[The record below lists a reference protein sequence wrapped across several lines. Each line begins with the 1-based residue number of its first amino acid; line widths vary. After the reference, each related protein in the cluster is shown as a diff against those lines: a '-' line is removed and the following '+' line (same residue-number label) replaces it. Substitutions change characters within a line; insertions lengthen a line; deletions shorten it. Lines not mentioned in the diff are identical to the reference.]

1 VKHRRFRG
9 DVNDALRELEQDDP
23 IQVLLTRL
31 KAARLQSRTAL
42 QLASEMAMS
51 ASEIEGQLTAL
62 VDSGDVVS
70 YVQAGKAMYVHAMC
84 WRELLD
90 GIGDAMRIFHEAHP
104 LRPGARREELRVM
117 VQGEP
122 SDDLFA
128 YGVEHLVH
136 EGTLK
141 SDNALIRLRDYKI
154 ALTPEQEEIRDA
166 IARVLKDGGTTP
178 EDLKTL
184 PDVIQVNARSVHDV
198 VSAMQA
204 IGGLVR
210 LEDTLLFLPEVMEDV
225 RRQLVDYLKENGE
238 IDVSTFRSLI
248 GTTRKFAV
256 PLLNFFDTQGI
267 TIRQGDVR
275 VLG

>member
-1 VKHRRFRG
+1 
-9 DVNDALRELEQDDP
+9 
-23 IQVLLTRL
+23 
-31 KAARLQSRTAL
+31 
-42 QLASEMAMS
+42 M
-51 ASEIEGQLTAL
+51 
-62 VDSGDVVS
+62 
-70 YVQAGKAMYVHAMC
+70 
-84 WRELLD
+84 
-90 GIGDAMRIFHEAHP
+90 
-104 LRPGARREELRVM
+104 
-117 VQGEP
+117 
-122 SDDLFA
+122 FA

-136 EGTLK
+136 EDTLK

-154 ALTPEQEEIRDA
+154 VLTPEQKEICDA

-184 PDVIQVNARSVHDV
+184 PDAIQVNARSVRDV

-204 IGGLVR
+204 MGNLVR
-210 LEDTLLFLPEVMEDV
+210 LDDTLLFHPEVMEDV
-225 RRQLVDYLKENGE
+225 TRQLVDYLKENGE

-256 PLLNFFDTQGI
+256 PLLNYFDTRGI